1 MNHKNTIFGRRYT
14 HTDVVRGQVRPSR
27 RFQSTCLA
35 SFVTHS
41 RSHPS
46 LPACFRRSL
55 SFSTP
60 PYPFPTS
67 APTATCLRPLLTPF
81 SSALLFLF
89 DNRNDLLRFRVS
101 RVRAC
106 VRACVCVCFLAR
118 KGAYLRGAG
127 GDSLG
132 IVARARGLVC
142 ATEKREEKEGRNTR
156 CPPPRRE
163 EASRH
168 RSRIRNR
175 PFSLSLSL
183 SHSFPLDKE
192 ASMNWSGVL
201 DNLIKGRLPSLAT
214 AGPSHPLC
222 DSLAP
227 FCHP

>member
-60 PYPFPTS
+60 PFPFPTS

-142 ATEKREEKEGRNTR
+142 ATEKREEKEGE
-156 CPPPRRE
+156 RE
-163 EASRH
+163 RERE
-168 RSRIRNR
+168 RE
-175 PFSLSLSL
+175 L
-183 SHSFPLDKE
+183 LDTSE
-192 ASMNWSGVL
+192 
-201 DNLIKGRLPSLAT
+201 RE
-214 AGPSHPLC
+214 
-222 DSLAP
+222 
-227 FCHP
+227 